1 MLVYE
6 DAEGVIC
13 FAFDLSADEDQAKEK
28 WKLHLDRQP
37 LTQEGKKLECT
48 TTAERK
54 RVTVGLER
62 TKEYAASRGYLVDF
76 S

>member
-1 MLVYE
+1 LVYE
-6 DAEGVIC
+6 DAEGAIC
-13 FAFDLSADEDQAKEK
+13 FTFDLSPAEDQAKGK

-48 TTAERK
+48 TAAERK